1 MDIYRHSLSIPL
13 LSEFLNCGKI
23 KETLTLPPKEPL
35 MSAPAGL
42 YNIVADQGST
52 LSRIIYYKDPA
63 KKPILFNGYKA
74 RMQVRPS
81 VDSDTVILSLTTEN
95 GRIELGDT
103 DGSIALYIP
112 DTVMV
117 GIPEGIYVYDLE
129 LIAPSADL
137 FVYKILQGNFA
148 VRSEVTR

>member
-1 MDIYRHSLSIPL
+1 
-13 LSEFLNCGKI
+13 
-23 KETLTLPPKEPL
+23 

-63 KKPILFNGYKA
+63 KKPILFNGYTA

-81 VDSDTVILSLTTEN
+81 FESSEIILELTTEN
-95 GRIELGDT
+95 NGIELGQT
-103 DGSIALYIP
+103 DGSIALYV
-112 DTVMV
+112 DDSVMV
-117 GIPEGIYVYDLE
+117 TIPEGIYVYDIE
-129 LIAPSADL
+129 LIAPSAHL

>member
-1 MDIYRHSLSIPL
+1 
-13 LSEFLNCGKI
+13 
-23 KETLTLPPKEPL
+23 

-63 KKPILFNGYKA
+63 NKPIKLNGYTA
-74 RMQVRPS
+74 RMQVRPTYES
-81 VDSDTVILSLTTEN
+81 QHILLELTTEN
-95 GRIELGDT
+95 GGIELGAI
-103 DGSIALYIP
+103 DGSISLYVA
-112 DTVMV
+112 DDVM
-117 GIPEGIYVYDLE
+117 ISIDEGIYVYDLE
-129 LIAPSADL
+129 LVAPSADL